1 MGSKKKFF
9 ESDTEAF
16 DRTWRALR
24 IQAND
29 STRDEDDLRN
39 GDVVLSR
46 SSDRKNSDII
56 VGVNYRIGLLKYKD
70 DLLEYEEERKH
81 FPTSDIGKF
90 IKIGHI
96 DNWREADLHKE
107 TREILMK
114 QYGKFAEDVIYDD
127 DWEEDDLVVK
137 STEFPVVLHFLT
149 AAEVDIARVVGF
161 SDLSWRLRFF

>member
-1 MGSKKKFF
+1 MGKKKSL
-9 ESDTEAF
+9 ETAAEVF

-29 STRDEDDLRN
+29 STTNEDDLRN

-56 VGVNYRIGLLKYKD
+56 VGVNYRVGLLKYAD
-70 DLLEYEEERKH
+70 GALEYEEERKY
-81 FPTSDIGKF
+81 FPTTDIGEF

-96 DNWREADLHKE
+96 NNWREADLHKE

-114 QYGKFAEDVIYDD
+114 QYGKFSEDVIYDG

-137 STEFPVVLHFLT
+137 SAEFLIALHFLS
-149 AAEVDIARVVGF
+149 AVEVDIAWRVGF
-161 SDLSWRLRFF
+161 PDLFCRLRFF